1 MWTVIWAWGG
11 NFSISA
17 YWLIG
22 LWFLKDLFGAIYS
35 NAPIAFIAHLGGLF
49 SGVVI
54 GWFMYKNNWVKRT
67 SKEPNLAQLLS
78 GR

>member
-1 MWTVIWAWGG
+1 M
-11 NFSISA
+11 SIRD

-35 NAPIAFIAHLGGLF
+35 NAPIAFVAHLGGLF